1 MSYLFLW
8 IAIIIAPLDWLAVA
22 FDWRKI
28 EYLAKPAVIL
38 ALLAWL
44 GMNDGVSGEMIWFEI
59 GLLFSLIGDIC
70 LLFPKKL
77 FIVGLVSFLLTHIAY
92 TIGLN
97 PTLPPVNI
105 ASMILAVLVGIT
117 TAQIHNRMAA
127 GLTKKGQENLKIPIL
142 IYAIAISLMLLSAL
156 LTLVRPSWE
165 AFFAIFVSTGAM
177 LFYISDGL
185 IGWNRFVNPIPNGRL
200 FTMVTYHIGQFGII
214 VGAALHYL
222 A

>member
-8 IAIIIAPLDWLAVA
+8 IAIITAPIDWLAVEKG
-22 FDWRKI
+22 WRII

-44 GMNDGVSGEMIWFEI
+44 GKNNGVNGGMIWFVI

-77 FIVGLVSFLLTHIAY
+77 FVVGLVSFLFTHIAY
-92 TIGLN
+92 MIGLN
-97 PTLPPVNI
+97 PTLPPMNI
-105 ASMILAVLVGIT
+105 ASIILAVLVGIT
-117 TAQIHNRMAA
+117 AAQIHNRITD
-127 GLTKKGQENLKIPIL
+127 GLSNKGQENLKILIL
-142 IYAIAISLMLLSAL
+142 IYTIAISLMLLSAL
-156 LTLVRPSWE
+156 FTLVRPSWE
-165 AFFAIFVSTGAM
+165 AFLAILVSTGAM
-177 LFYISDGL
+177 LFYISDSL

-200 FTMVTYHIGQFGII
+200 LTMVTYHIGQFGII
-214 VGAALHYL
+214 VGAAFHYL